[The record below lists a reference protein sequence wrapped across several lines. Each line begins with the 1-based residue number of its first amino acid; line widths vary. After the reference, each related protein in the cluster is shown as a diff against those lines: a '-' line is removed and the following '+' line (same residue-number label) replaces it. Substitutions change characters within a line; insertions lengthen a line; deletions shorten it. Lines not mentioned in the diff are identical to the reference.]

1 MAMASLFSRT
11 LFCELVVRYK
21 SAEFRPKPGVV
32 AVVSNLLLL
41 CTTWKLVAKVDL
53 DAYAN
58 GTKHSVKHRRRPKGG
73 MVARREVVFV
83 V

>member
-41 CTTWKLVAKVDL
+41 CTTWKLAGDL